1 MDIKLLLSKPIL
13 DKKIKLIIE
22 PLAPLSMVSELPGTY
37 YKNQEVPDRFKLAG
51 LFENVLGWQFDKK
64 DRVEILKYLKK
75 YFKKKFKESDFNIE
89 VSNSSYQPL
98 LLDYFEMGMVYK
110 SETVSYDDLWQRSF
124 SRMDA
129 DVHPKGTIN
138 VDYETLRKKGWI
150 NRESEQQE
158 SIKEKIKTL
167 SPKEDKEEIKEL
179 KENIK
184 KAPLLKFFTE
194 HKKFYPMFYTSPT
207 LREYTD
213 YMGGQIQI
221 SLTLDNRLLIKL
233 KKALESCSS
242 AYLGNSEGWVEIKIE
257 EL

>member
-13 DKKIKLIIE
+13 DKRIKLIIE

-51 LFENVLGWQFDKK
+51 LFENVLGWRFDKK
-64 DRVEILKYLKK
+64 DREEIIKYLKK
-75 YFKKKFKESDFNIE
+75 YFKKNFKESDFDIDK
-89 VSNSSYQPL
+89 SNSSYQPL
-98 LLDYFEMGMVYK
+98 LLDYFEVGMVYK
-110 SETVSYDDLWQRSF
+110 PETISYDDLWQRSF

-138 VDYETLRKKGWI
+138 IDYEILRQKGWI
-150 NRESEQQE
+150 KRETEQQE

-167 SPKEDKEEIKEL
+167 NPEEDKEEIDEL
-179 KENIK
+179 KENNK
-184 KAPLLKFFTE
+184 KTPLLKFFTE

-221 SLTLDNRLLIKL
+221 SLTIDSRLLL
-233 KKALESCSS
+233 ELNNALESCSS